1 MKSKTLCLLLPLLLL
16 SSAVLTGCGGSNPEN
31 EASTDA
37 PSVSG
42 SAEDTS
48 SAEET
53 EAEETEAPRSGD
65 LLPAA
70 DFEGANYVI
79 IGREYAKL
87 GALPA
92 MEFVVEELNGDIIN
106 DTIYNRNRTVED
118 NFNVKITAVTGSAS
132 NLVQTSVTAGD
143 GAYDLAWAHVN
154 DMSNLSL
161 NGYLANYYDMP
172 HIDMSKEWW
181 NQLAVESL
189 TQNGKCFLQMNYIP
203 FTGVM
208 LSHALFFNMNMID
221 QYDLTSPY
229 AHVNENT
236 WTFDTFSTMVQAVS
250 NDTNGDG
257 VWDEGDTYGLLSS
270 HGTSGVAFSVGM
282 GVKALEFAD
291 DGSFSLA
298 LMSDRNQSILESIV
312 SLTQTSSSW
321 LITDYSKE
329 NDLAKMFAAGQG
341 LFYSGFLTDAYQF
354 FRDMEQDYGLLVFPK
369 WESSDEQ
376 YITTVTGGTGLLGIP
391 KVVADAE
398 RTGQIT
404 EALAIESYYDVY
416 PAVFETVINGKL
428 LRDEDSQKMFRL
440 LMDGLEINF
449 ARTYKNAAYTDL
461 FADLTAAGSTDLS
474 SKTTSLG
481 KAASKH
487 YEKVLQSFQD

>member
-1 MKSKTLCLLLPLLLL
+1 MKQNLLCLILSLLLL
-16 SSAVLTGCGGSNPEN
+16 SPAALTGCGS
-31 EASTDA
+31 SDA
-37 PSVSG
+37 EEGTPSEVT
-42 SAEDTS
+42 SAADSEETA
-48 SAEET
+48 AEET
-53 EAEETEAPRSGD
+53 EAETEAPRSGD

-70 DFEGANYVI
+70 NFEGADYVI

-106 DTIYNRNRTVED
+106 DTIYNRNRTVEE
-118 NFNVKITAVTGSAS
+118 NFNVKISAITGSAS
-132 NLVQTSVTAGD
+132 SLVQTSVTAGD

-154 DMSNLSL
+154 DMSSLSL
-161 NGYLANYYDMP
+161 SGYLANYYDMP
-172 HIDMSKEWW
+172 HIDMSQAWW

-208 LSHALFFNMNMID
+208 LSHALFFNMNMIE

-229 AHVNENT
+229 THVNENT
-236 WTFDTFSTMVQAVS
+236 WTFDNFSTMVQAVS

-270 HGTSGVAFSVGM
+270 HGTSGAAFSIAM
-282 GVKALEFAD
+282 GVRVLEFAE

-298 LMSDRNQSILESIV
+298 LMNDRSQSILDSIV
-312 SLTQTSSSW
+312 SLTHTPSSW

-354 FRDMEQDYGLLVFPK
+354 FRDMEQDYGLVVFPK
-369 WESSDEQ
+369 WEASDEQ

-391 KVVADAE
+391 KVVADAN

-440 LMDGLEINF
+440 LMEGLEINF
-449 ARTYKNAAYTDL
+449 ARTYKPTVYADL
-461 FADLTAAGSTDLS
+461 FPELVASNSTDLAS
-474 SKTTSLG
+474 
-481 KAASKH
+481 KAASQGKVATKH
-487 YEKVLQSFQD
+487 YEKVLKSFQD